1 MKSISVIIPAH
12 NEEHYLPLCL
22 KAIRVAANSISLPVQ
37 CVVVL
42 NRCTDRT
49 EQIAQEYGATLVHEN
64 AKNLSII
71 RNAGAAL
78 ATGDILVTID
88 ADSLMQP
95 LTLHEMLEKLSTEK
109 FIGGGAGVLPERWS
123 LGICCSIAAVVPFLA
138 VHGVSFCMFWC
149 LKEDFETLGGFN
161 PAFVTIED
169 VDFAKRLKALGKSRG
184 LKYGTVWKHPV
195 ITSCRKFDQ
204 FGDWY
209 LVKNPHFVRRVFKGT
224 DQDAGNS
231 FWYDARS

>member
-1 MKSISVIIPAH
+1 MNSVSVVIPAH

-22 KAIRVAANSISLPVQ
+22 DAIKVAAQSITQPVE
-37 CVVVL
+37 CIVVL

-49 EQIAQEYGATLVHEN
+49 EDIARERGAVVVHED
-64 AKNLSII
+64 AKNLSLI
-71 RNAGAAL
+71 RNAGAAA
-78 ATGDILVTID
+78 ATGDVLVTID

-95 LTLHEMLEKLSTEK
+95 LTLHEMLEKLATQK

-123 LGICCSIAAVVPFLA
+123 LGVCCSVAMVVPFLA
-138 VHGVSFCMFWC
+138 IHGVSFCMFWC
-149 LKEDFETLGGFN
+149 LRKDFETLGGFN
-161 PAFVTIED
+161 PDYVTIED
-169 VDFAKRLKALGKSRG
+169 VDFAKRLKALGKKRG
-184 LKYGTVWKHPV
+184 LKYGTVWRNPV

-209 LVKNPHFVRRVFKGT
+209 LVKNPSFVLRVFKGN

>member
-1 MKSISVIIPAH
+1 MNSISVVIPAH

-22 KAIRVAANSISLPVQ
+22 DAIRIASNSITLPVETI
-37 CVVVL
+37 VVL

-49 EQIAQEYGATLVHEN
+49 EEHARKRGAKIVHEG
-64 AKNLSII
+64 AKNLSRI
-71 RNAGAAL
+71 RNAGAAV
-78 ATGDILVTID
+78 ATGDVLITID

-95 LTLHEMLEKLSTEK
+95 LTLLEIVEKLSTGR
-109 FIGGGAGVLPERWS
+109 FIGGGANVLPERWS
-123 LGICCSIAAVVPFLA
+123 LGICCSVASVMPYLIG
-138 VHGVSFCMFWC
+138 HGVSFAMFWC
-149 LKEDFETLGGFN
+149 LKKDFEEIGGFN
-161 PAFVTIED
+161 PDYVTIED
-169 VDFAKRLKALGKSRG
+169 LDFAKRLKALGKERG
-184 LKYGTVWKHPV
+184 LKYGTVWKKPV

-209 LVKNPHFVRRVFKGT
+209 LLKNPGFVSRVFKGS